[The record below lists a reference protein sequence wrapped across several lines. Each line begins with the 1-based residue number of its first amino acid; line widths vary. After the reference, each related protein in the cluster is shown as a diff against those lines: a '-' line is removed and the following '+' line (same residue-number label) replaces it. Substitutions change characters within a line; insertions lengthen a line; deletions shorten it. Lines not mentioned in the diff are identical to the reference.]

1 MAASSLT
8 DTLWQE
14 FAVETEDH
22 LQAVEP
28 LLSRGDLEHTD
39 TSEIAQLFRSFH
51 SIKGIARAM
60 DVVGMEGVA
69 HHAEN
74 LLGLVRDGRA
84 PLDADLADLL
94 LQSVDALKQM
104 RGRVVTEHA
113 DAPPDPALLSRLA
126 AAYARLDGRADAAA
140 AAAPTEEA
148 PPPPQSDASLHED
161 PEMLGIFVEML
172 RARGAELCGA
182 LSSDTAYRETAADAA
197 ETLAHA
203 ADVMAFEAL
212 GTSFQGVFDILRAA
226 GSEEP
231 DAATRQ
237 DLVARLGDIR
247 LQIEL
252 VGEITG
258 EDAGAGEFAA
268 ALAARTGEDCSQLV
282 AELEAALEQL
292 RGDLDGEDW
301 AAAEADAAPVAR
313 LAGQLHAALAAS
325 PLTHLPPLLLL
336 VEDLYSRAASG
347 ELMVTDALL
356 DATDATLA
364 RIEGGAAAAII
375 DYSEDEAAALA
386 ARLRGGLPEQA
397 ATSDGDGRVIGGVH
411 ISAELVS
418 VLSAENVAALDEG
431 IADGLL
437 PYAILVHLETE
448 PAIAESLIGWLTS
461 ETRTITNRTVVTG
474 GESWFEFLVLATLPP
489 TELAAALAA
498 LDPARQCVKR
508 VRRLSEHTQGE
519 PVFEAAE
526 ATPAAVPDTQPANR
540 RGGAPANV
548 IRVRSETI
556 DAFLDEI
563 GEMRAAVG
571 MLSHVARGK
580 TALATL
586 ARGEKLALDLPA
598 AIRAELA
605 SLLRGLTERERL
617 LLDAEERI
625 SGIVSR
631 VHQSA
636 LEFRVVPVDVVFS
649 RFPRVVRDLAR
660 RQGKSVELAVEG
672 RDVRI
677 DKSMVEALADPMLHM
692 VRNAVDH
699 GIETPDERR
708 AAGKPERAR
717 LTLSAAQRGSEI
729 AIAIGDDGRGLDA
742 ATIRAKAVDRG
753 LVTAAR
759 VANLDEAEVFQFIFA
774 AGLSTAAAITE
785 TSGRGVGMD
794 VVLTAVRRLGG
805 DIAIHSERGKGTL
818 FTLTLPVSAALQNAL
833 IVRVADQSLAIPERN
848 VAAVTEVDPGA
859 IRRIG
864 AERSIL
870 YRQAALPLYDLG
882 QLLGMAD
889 DTSAKPAAR
898 PVIVASNGR
907 HLVGLEV
914 AAIEHRQELLLR
926 DLHPLLA
933 QFPGIGGASV
943 LGDGRVVLV
952 LDGDELIQL
961 AARGIAHAELDDD
974 ERRAVS

>member
-1 MAASSLT
+1 MAASLT

-22 LQAVEP
+22 LLAVEP
-28 LLSRGDLEHTD
+28 LLSRGDLEQTD
-39 TSEIAQLFRSFH
+39 ASEIAQLFRSFH

-60 DVVGMEGVA
+60 DVLGMEAVA

-74 LLGLVRDGRA
+74 LLGLVREGRA
-84 PLDADLADLL
+84 PLDAELADLL
-94 LQSVDALKQM
+94 LQSVDALKQL
-104 RGRVVTEHA
+104 RGRVVAEHG
-113 DAPPDPALLSRLA
+113 DAAADPALLSRLA
-126 AAYARLDGRADAAA
+126 AAFGHLEAGGSA
-140 AAAPTEEA
+140 AAAPPAEVPA
-148 PPPPQSDASLHED
+148 PAAADSSLHED

-172 RARGAELCGA
+172 RQRGAELCGA
-182 LSSDTAYRETAADAA
+182 LSDAPTDREAAADAA

-203 ADVMAFEAL
+203 AEVMAFEAL
-212 GTSFQGVFDILRAA
+212 AAGFQGVFAIIQAA
-226 GSEEP
+226 GAEP
-231 DAATRQ
+231 LAGAVRQ

-258 EDAGAGEFAA
+258 EDAGAAEFAA
-268 ALAARTGEDCSQLV
+268 ALAARTGEDSSQLV
-282 AELEAALEQL
+282 TELEAALEQL
-292 RGDLDGEDW
+292 RADLDGEDW
-301 AAAEADAAPVAR
+301 VGAEADAAPVAR
-313 LAGQLHAALAAS
+313 LAGQLHAALAAL
-325 PLTHLPPLLLL
+325 PLTRLPPLLLL
-336 VEDLYSRAASG
+336 VEDLYSRAAAS
-347 ELMVTDALL
+347 ELIVSDTLL
-356 DATDATLA
+356 DATEALLT
-364 RIEGGAAAAII
+364 RIEAGSAAAIV
-375 DYSEDEAAALA
+375 DYTADEAAAVA
-386 ARLRGGLPEQA
+386 GRLRGSLADPVPTA
-397 ATSDGDGRVIGGVH
+397 AGGGRVIAGVH
-411 ISAELVS
+411 IPAELLS
-418 VLSAENVAALDEG
+418 VLSAENIAGFEEAA
-431 IADGLL
+431 AAGLN
-437 PYAILVHLETE
+437 PYAVLVHLESE
-448 PAIAESLIGWLTS
+448 PGIAQGLVGWLTV
-461 ETRTITNRTVVTG
+461 ETRAITNRTVVTG
-474 GESWFEFLVLATLPP
+474 GESWFEFLVLSPLPP
-489 TELAAALAA
+489 AGFAAALTT
-498 LDPARQCVKR
+498 LDPTRQCLKR
-508 VRRLSEHTQGE
+508 VWRLTELPEGE
-519 PVFEAAE
+519 PVLDTAEITAAAPAEAA
-526 ATPAAVPDTQPANR
+526 PVNR
-540 RGGAPANV
+540 RSAAAANV

-580 TALATL
+580 TGLAALSRSERL
-586 ARGEKLALDLPA
+586 VRQLPPES
-598 AIRAELA
+598 RAEFTT
-605 SLLRGLTERERL
+605 LLQGLVERERL
-617 LLDAEERI
+617 LLDAEERL

-636 LEFRVVPVDVVFS
+636 LDFRVVPVDVVFG
-649 RFPRVVRDLAR
+649 RLPRVVRDLAR
-660 RQGKSVELAVEG
+660 RQGKAVELAVEG

-699 GIETPDERR
+699 GIETPEERR

-717 LTLSAAQRGSEI
+717 LTLRASQRGAEI
-729 AIAIGDDGRGLDA
+729 AIEIGDDGRGLDA
-742 ATIRAKAVDRG
+742 GAIRTKAVDRG

-759 VANLDEAEVFQFIFA
+759 AANLDDAEIHQFIFA
-774 AGLSTAAAITE
+774 AGLSTAAAVTE

-794 VVLTAVRRLGG
+794 VVLNTVRRLGG
-805 DIAIHSERGKGTL
+805 DITIRSEPGSGTV

-833 IVRVADQSLAIPERN
+833 IVRIADQILAIPERN
-848 VAAVTEVDPGA
+848 VAAVTEVEPDA

-882 QLLGMAD
+882 ELLGMAG
-889 DTSAKPAAR
+889 TPNGKPAAAR

-914 AAIEHRQELLLR
+914 GAIEYRQELFLR

-933 QFPGIGGASV
+933 RFPGIGGASV

-952 LDGDELIQL
+952 LDGDEVIQL
-961 AARGIAHAELDDD
+961 AARGIDNAAAE

>member
-22 LQAVEP
+22 LLAVEP

-39 TSEIAQLFRSFH
+39 ASEIAQLFRSFH

-94 LQSVDALKQM
+94 LQSVDALKQL

-113 DAPPDPALLSRLA
+113 DAPTDPALLSRLA
-126 AAYARLDGRADAAA
+126 AAYERLDGGGTSA
-140 AAAPTEEA
+140 AAAPAEETA
-148 PPPPQSDASLHED
+148 PPAQADASLHED

-172 RARGAELCGA
+172 RQRGVELCGA
-182 LSSDTAYRETAADAA
+182 LSSAAGDRETAADAA

-203 ADVMAFEAL
+203 AEVMDFEAL
-212 GTSFQGVFDILRAA
+212 AASFQGMFDILHAA

-231 DAATRQ
+231 DAAIRQ
-237 DLVARLGDIR
+237 DLLARLGDIR

-258 EDAGAGEFAA
+258 EDAGAAKFAA
-268 ALAARTGEDCSQLV
+268 ALAARSGGDCSQLV
-282 AELEAALEQL
+282 AELEGAFEQL
-292 RGDLDGEDW
+292 RSDLDGEDW
-301 AAAEADAAPVAR
+301 AAAEADAGPVAR
-313 LAGQLHAALAAS
+313 LAAQLHAALTAL
-325 PLTHLPPLLLL
+325 PLTRLPPLLLL
-336 VEDLYSRAASG
+336 IEDLYSRAASG
-347 ELMVTDALL
+347 ELIITDTLL
-356 DATDATLA
+356 DATEATLA
-364 RIEGGAAAAII
+364 RIEGGAAAAIV

-386 ARLRGGLPEQA
+386 ARLRGGLPEQP
-397 ATSDGDGRVIGGVH
+397 ATPDGVGRVIGGVH
-411 ISAELVS
+411 IPAELVS
-418 VLSAENVAALDEG
+418 VLSAENIAALDEG
-431 IADGLL
+431 IATGLV

-461 ETRTITNRTVVTG
+461 ETRTVTNRTVVTG
-474 GESWFEFLVLATLPP
+474 GESWFEFLILATLSPA
-489 TELAAALAA
+489 ELAAALVA

-508 VRRLSEHTQGE
+508 VRRLTEHPQGE
-519 PVFEAAE
+519 PIVEAAE
-526 ATPAAVPDTQPANR
+526 APSAVTPDAQLANR
-540 RGGAPANV
+540 RGGAAANV

-580 TALATL
+580 TALAAL
-586 ARGEKLALDLPA
+586 SRSEKLARDLPA
-598 AIRAELA
+598 ATRAELA
-605 SLLRGLTERERL
+605 ALLRGLAERERL

-625 SGIVSR
+625 SGIVGR

-660 RQGKSVELAVEG
+660 RQGKSVELVVEG

-729 AIAIGDDGRGLDA
+729 AIEIGDDGRGLDA
-742 ATIRAKAVDRG
+742 AAIRTKAIGRG
-753 LVTAAR
+753 LVAAAR
-759 VANLDEAEVFQFIFA
+759 VTNLDDAEVFQFIFA

-794 VVLTAVRRLGG
+794 VVLTTVRRLGG
-805 DIAIHSERGKGTL
+805 DIAIRSERGKGTV

-848 VAAVTEVDPGA
+848 VVAVTEVEPSA

-864 AERSIL
+864 AERTIL

-882 QLLGMAD
+882 VLLGMTDKA
-889 DTSAKPAAR
+889 SAKPAAAQ
-898 PVIVASNGR
+898 PVIVTSNGR

-961 AARGIAHAELDDD
+961 AARGVAHAEGNID